1 MLSENQRLIKRAF
14 DIVLVIVVLPV
25 LLLPLLILFGLVT
38 IITGK
43 NGLFVQRRV
52 GYQGAIFNL
61 YKIRTLK
68 GQDHKDIIDIS
79 ESETRLGRWLRVNK
93 IDELPQVFNVLIG
106 NMSWVGPRPDIPG
119 YADRLVGEDRI
130 ILSVKPGIT
139 GPATLKYKNEDTL
152 LLTKE
157 NPLKYNDEVIWPD
170 KVAIN
175 KLYVQNWS
183 LKKDVFYIIASIFNL
198 KIK

>member
-1 MLSENQRLIKRAF
+1 MLTENQRLLKRAF
-14 DIVLVIVVLPV
+14 DIVLVVVVLPL
-25 LLLPLLILFGLVT
+25 LLLPLLILFVLVT

-68 GQDHKDIIDIS
+68 GKDHKDIIDIS
-79 ESETRLGRWLRVNK
+79 ESETRFGRWLRVNK

-119 YADRLVGEDRI
+119 YADRLIGEDRI
-130 ILSVKPGIT
+130 ILSVRPGIT
-139 GPATLKYKNEDTL
+139 GPATIKYKNEDIL

-183 LKKDVFYIIASIFNL
+183 LKQDVFYIIASIFNL
-198 KIK
+198 K